1 MPIEKTQRRPEH
13 PEFWARFRQAFP
25 ALERMVYLNTAGGGP
40 MSIAAARA
48 GATYFE
54 QSAESGDLHWPDW
67 LESVEACRQQVADM
81 INATPAEIAF
91 VQNASV
97 GLNYMAALI
106 GPKVETVYHPDEEFP
121 SVSLPWIN
129 QSQTQDLTLKQLLID
144 GSGIPSLPDDGPAS
158 TPAAITTSHVQYRTG
173 QCVNLTALSELG
185 KAHKMPV
192 ILDATQSFGVVP
204 IDVQVT
210 SVDAIAFSV
219 YKWLGSGYGMGVL
232 YVRDG
237 LLEEYGYP
245 GVGWRTAKTPYD
257 MIWDRMT
264 VTGQA
269 RELEM
274 GHPPIAPVLA
284 LNESLSL
291 IRQYGVPAIEAR
303 TAALTQHLIQSLE
316 NAGYLGI
323 EPAAAEAR
331 AGIVTVPVSDPKSV
345 VTALKTRNILVSSH
359 GPRLRLSVYAYNL
372 EAEIDLLVNA
382 LEELA
387 PPSP

>member
-1 MPIEKTQRRPEH
+1 
-13 PEFWARFRQAFP
+13 
-25 ALERMVYLNTAGGGP
+25 MVYLNTAGGGP
-40 MSIAAARA
+40 MSMAAARA

-67 LESVEACRQQVADM
+67 LESVEACRQQVAEM
-81 INATPAEIAF
+81 INATPSEIAF

-129 QSQTQDLTLKQLLID
+129 QSQTQDLTLKPLPID
-144 GSGIPSLPDDGPAS
+144 GSGTPSLPNDGSVS

-173 QCVNLTALSELG
+173 QCVDLAALSELG
-185 KAHKMPV
+185 NDHKMPV

-210 SVDAIAFSV
+210 PIDAIAFSV

-237 LLEEYGYP
+237 LLEQYGYP

-291 IRQYGVPAIEAR
+291 IRQYGIPAIETR
-303 TAALTQHLIQSLE
+303 TAALTQYLIQSLE
-316 NAGYLGI
+316 NAGYRGI
-323 EPAAAEAR
+323 VPATAEAR
-331 AGIVTVPVSDPKSV
+331 AGIVTVPITDPKSV
-345 VTALKTRNILVSSH
+345 VAALKTRNILVSSH
-359 GPRLRLSVYAYNL
+359 GSRLRLSVYAYNL

-382 LEELA
+382 LKELA